1 MRSQGGGMEIIM
13 ITKRNFGKTDGKDV
27 FAYRLTNKSGDLSAE
42 IITYGGI
49 VRTLEYKGT
58 DVVLGRD
65 SIEEYLDN
73 KGCYGALIGR
83 NSNRIFGGEFNLN
96 GKKYTLAK
104 NDHGICNLH
113 GGDKGYNKR
122 VWDAKEIDGDEPSL
136 ELTLFD
142 PDGCEGFPGNVNV
155 KVTYTVTNDNALKI
169 HYEAESDA
177 DTVINL
183 TNHSYFNLNGHA
195 SGSAKN
201 HTLQISAPFFTPN
214 TKDCYPYGEI
224 LSVENTPFD
233 FRNGKV
239 LKDGLDADFE
249 QVKMFNGFDHN
260 FVLDGT
266 GYRKYAVAKGDI
278 SGITMECYTDLPG
291 VQLYTGNG
299 IEKDRVCKDGA
310 VYDTHYGFCLETQKF
325 PNAANIPYFPSVFVK
340 KGEKYDT
347 VSAYKFI

>member
-1 MRSQGGGMEIIM
+1 M
-13 ITKRNFGKTDGKDV
+13 ITKRNFGKADGKDV
-27 FAYRLTNKSGDLSAE
+27 FAYRLIGGSGELCAE

-49 VRTLEYKGT
+49 VRTLEYKGV

-73 KGCYGALIGR
+73 KGCYGAVIGR

-96 GKKYTLAK
+96 GKKYVLEK
-104 NDHGICNLH
+104 NDRGISNIH
-113 GGDKGYNKR
+113 GGIKGYNKR
-122 VWDAKEIDGDEPSL
+122 VWEAKELDGAEPSV
-136 ELTLFD
+136 ELSLFD

-155 KVTYTVTNDNALKI
+155 KVTYTVTSDNALKI

-195 SGSAKN
+195 SGSAEN
-201 HTLQISAPFFTPN
+201 HTLEILSSFYTPN
-214 TKDCYPYGEI
+214 TENGYPYGEI

-233 FRNGKV
+233 FRSAKT
-239 LKDGLDADFE
+239 LKDGLNADFK
-249 QVKMFNGFDHN
+249 QVNMFNGFDHN
-260 FVLDGT
+260 FVLDGS

-278 SGITMECYTDLPG
+278 SGISMECYTDLPG

-299 IEKDRVCKDGA
+299 IEKDRICKDGV
-310 VYDTHYGFCLETQKF
+310 VYSPHCAFCLETQKF
-325 PNAANIPYFPSVFVK
+325 PNATNIPYFPSVFVK